1 MKKNFTILVADKN
14 RNVRDFLRRELSED
28 GYDIVVATDGNQV
41 EARIESDTA
50 PDLLVIDLEA
60 PEIDGSKILEMSQT
74 RRPPL
79 PVIIHTFLTEE
90 SVRDRVQETESY
102 IEKSGNL
109 DHLRSAIEEMLKKF
123 YPDRFMLGCRSGA
136 ASACPV

>member
-28 GYDIVVATDGNQV
+28 GYEIVVASDGNQV
-41 EARIESDTA
+41 EARIESDA
-50 PDLLVIDLEA
+50 PPDLLVIDMEV

-90 SVRDRVQETESY
+90 SIRDRVNETETY

-109 DHLRSAIEEMLKKF
+109 DHLRSAIKEMLKKF
-123 YPDRFMLGCRSGA
+123 YPDRFLIGCPSAA
-136 ASACPV
+136 ASECPA